1 MAGFSYH
8 WSQGAASLSNSDIFA
23 DPRNVFGD
31 ILQWGNYITKSIDFA
46 CLYGAPYFTS
56 TPSATDVPNPSIED
70 IDFLFA
76 GCPMWNFN
84 PSTWSLPLVISA
96 RRAFEN
102 RNIVSSVAPLGIQAL
117 QYADGMFNGATFGFA
132 GLVGT
137 QAWPMTSMIDNGMF
151 RGAIISAANLIQIH
165 PGGMTVANRMF
176 REAIIANFDGSVNLS
191 TVHASLTNINELFF
205 MTTFTIPATF
215 TSFTFA
221 SATTANYA
229 FYGINNLGSLATF
242 SWSNLVNAQFLCALS
257 TFPTTGPNTATWQF
271 PALTNA
277 RGMFAAVG
285 GAAFTVDSTNWGMQ
299 SIQILDDIFSAAYS
313 ITTLD
318 VTLWNTATLQTAA
331 RFVRLSSIITVDIS
345 SWTTSQMINFDSM
358 FESTSTVV
366 VGINTLNTASAM
378 TTNNMFY
385 RYSGSIIDVSG
396 YDMDSVF
403 SAGVM
408 FTEYIQGP
416 VNVATWNAVS
426 LAFAGEMF
434 RFSNSNP
441 NIASWNVASFTSA
454 DHFIS
459 E

>member
-1 MAGFSYH
+1 
-8 WSQGAASLSNSDIFA
+8 
-23 DPRNVFGD
+23 
-31 ILQWGNYITKSIDFA
+31 
-46 CLYGAPYFTS
+46 
-56 TPSATDVPNPSIED
+56 
-70 IDFLFA
+70 
-76 GCPMWNFN
+76 
-84 PSTWSLPLVISA
+84 
-96 RRAFEN
+96 
-102 RNIVSSVAPLGIQAL
+102 
-117 QYADGMFNGATFGFA
+117 
-132 GLVGT
+132 
-137 QAWPMTSMIDNGMF
+137 
-151 RGAIISAANLIQIH
+151 
-165 PGGMTVANRMF
+165 
-176 REAIIANFDGSVNLS
+176 
-191 TVHASLTNINELFF
+191 
-205 MTTFTIPATF
+205 
-215 TSFTFA
+215 
-221 SATTANYA
+221 
-229 FYGINNLGSLATF
+229 
-242 SWSNLVNAQFLCALS
+242 
-257 TFPTTGPNTATWQF
+257 
-271 PALTNA
+271 
-277 RGMFAAVG
+277 MFAAVG

-459 E
+459 ECFISQTNYDTVLVKLDSTGISSENIFNPRSNLIVSVPLPAAILQFYSVAVAAAHASLLGKGWTITDGGGI